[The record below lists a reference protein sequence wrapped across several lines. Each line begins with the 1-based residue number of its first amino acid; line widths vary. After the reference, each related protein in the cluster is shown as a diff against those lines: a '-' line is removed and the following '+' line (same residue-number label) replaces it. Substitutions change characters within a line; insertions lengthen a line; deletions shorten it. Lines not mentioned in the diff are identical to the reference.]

1 MAFTYAGWMHV
12 RLVLNGKRAA
22 VFVDN
27 RAKPDLI
34 ANLAREPVAGYI
46 ALFAFDGVGRAVSPP
61 PTPTSSFAR
70 DSFRTTSALSHRPL
84 RGRLLLAT
92 GILVV
97 LGLLVA
103 DGATYGLLR
112 NSLVSRIDSQLIAST
127 HGPFGRFGDVGPAT
141 PNGSGAHLPREYV
154 EVLDQSGNV
163 VVGRAVDFGAVD
175 ARPHLPE
182 GLPGST
188 SYHGKSPYVLFTA
201 RATGADGRY
210 RTIAVGGNFQIS
222 DGTVVSGTG
231 IIAISLADVEATLHK
246 LLLVELIVTLVV
258 IAAAGGAAWWLI
270 RVGLRWRPRATLPR
284 GLAVAPAAMRHQPA
298 PGRDARDHP
307 G

>member
-1 MAFTYAGWMHV
+1 M
-12 RLVLNGKRAA
+12 
-22 VFVDN
+22 
-27 RAKPDLI
+27 
-34 ANLAREPVAGYI
+34 
-46 ALFAFDGVGRAVSPP
+46 S
-61 PTPTSSFAR
+61 
-70 DSFRTTSALSHRPL
+70 L

-127 HGPFGRFGDVGPAT
+127 HGSFGRFGDVGPAT

-201 RATGADGRY
+201 RAIYGD
-210 RTIAVGGNFQIS
+210 S
-222 DGTVVSGTG
+222 SC
-231 IIAISLADVEATLHK
+231 
-246 LLLVELIVTLVV
+246 
-258 IAAAGGAAWWLI
+258 
-270 RVGLRWRPRATLPR
+270 
-284 GLAVAPAAMRHQPA
+284 
-298 PGRDARDHP
+298 
-307 G
+307 